1 MNIFEGI
8 VYVLEQSWLYL
19 SNAFMFFFGWLF

>member
-1 MNIFEGI
+1 MNLYNGI
-8 VYVLEQSWLYL
+8 VYVLEQAWLYL